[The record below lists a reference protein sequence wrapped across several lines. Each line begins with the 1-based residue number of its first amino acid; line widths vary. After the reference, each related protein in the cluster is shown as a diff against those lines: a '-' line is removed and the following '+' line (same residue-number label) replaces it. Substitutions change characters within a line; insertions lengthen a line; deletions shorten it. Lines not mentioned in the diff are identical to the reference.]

1 MNASGWNKAMP
12 AFENSS
18 KASVLAG
25 LFVLGLCVDALALP
39 WIQFADAE
47 SSSVCEVVN
56 AANLE
61 LVVLA
66 STGELAGVSGT
77 DVVFADTF
85 VDADG
90 LVFYFGDPAGYIEF
104 AVDADGFRTLWWF
117 TDFNDVAN
125 VNEFTGEPTS
135 TGLLPIDFGDVPCDA
150 CPFWDVPAECFDS
163 DDDGVEDAFDLCP
176 DTPLDLVADED
187 GCACEELDGDLDGI
201 NACFDLCADT
211 PLDEIPDI
219 DGCSCSQLDSDLD
232 GVDDC
237 FDLCPNTPPSVV
249 ADDDGCA
256 CEEID
261 GDQDGINA
269 CFDLCADTPFD
280 EIADF
285 DGCSCSQ
292 LDDDQ
297 DGVENCFDQCSNTS
311 PLDAVDID
319 GCAIIGP
326 GGGGGG
332 ISLNFCGSINAI
344 VLGVMVMGLVGFRRL
359 PRRWEA

>member
-1 MNASGWNKAMP
+1 
-12 AFENSS
+12 
-18 KASVLAG
+18 
-25 LFVLGLCVDALALP
+25 
-39 WIQFADAE
+39 
-47 SSSVCEVVN
+47 
-56 AANLE
+56 
-61 LVVLA
+61 
-66 STGELAGVSGT
+66 
-77 DVVFADTF
+77 
-85 VDADG
+85 
-90 LVFYFGDPAGYIEF
+90 
-104 AVDADGFRTLWWF
+104 
-117 TDFNDVAN
+117 
-125 VNEFTGEPTS
+125 
-135 TGLLPIDFGDVPCDA
+135 
-150 CPFWDVPAECFDS
+150 
-163 DDDGVEDAFDLCP
+163 
-176 DTPLDLVADED
+176 
-187 GCACEELDGDLDGI
+187 
-201 NACFDLCADT
+201 
-211 PLDEIPDI
+211 
-219 DGCSCSQLDSDLD
+219 
-232 GVDDC
+232 
-237 FDLCPNTPPSVV
+237 VV

-332 ISLNFCGSINAI
+332 GISLNFCGSINAI